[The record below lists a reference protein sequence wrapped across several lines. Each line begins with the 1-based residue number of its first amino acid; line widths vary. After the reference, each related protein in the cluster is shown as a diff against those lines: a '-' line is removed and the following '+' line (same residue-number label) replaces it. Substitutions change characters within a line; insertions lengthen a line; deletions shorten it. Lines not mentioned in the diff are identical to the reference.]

1 MEIINF
7 TTKLKDFQ
15 NTYEREEK
23 LLPYHFNV
31 IDELH
36 ANENAHSRILQK
48 ILLYKH
54 KNEYPFLHS
63 FLDTFLTDVKNIKEP
78 LITQNQ
84 EYIDLLIED
93 RKSDFACIIENKI
106 HWATDQSEQIA
117 RYIKT
122 VINHGKKNIFVIYL
136 TSDGNKQVSDDSFTD
151 EAKKILGYKDEN
163 SAGQFLSLN
172 YREHVLPW
180 LKEEVLNN
188 CAYKDQKMITGIV
201 QYIDHLEGIFN
212 IREDKK
218 KMNEALIDN
227 IRKNFNIMGA
237 TVNDYERFVEC
248 KNLLNEFQTELDN
261 LKQKMLQENPWNQPP
276 EEKAVW
282 LANDFEKYFKE
293 KFEQIAPFTAIGIY
307 QGNTFVFNNWNYK
320 GYTFGLDITFG
331 RQSGQGIWVS
341 LALRNN
347 SENYYELCSSLFSAI
362 FEKHHWKYQE
372 NWRYKKL
379 YNEIT
384 SDGEKKEF
392 LEDILKFLQSLKDLQ
407 DSAKQ

>member
-1 MEIINF
+1 MDIIDF
-7 TTKLKDFQ
+7 ATKLKNFEKV
-15 NTYEREEK
+15 YEHEEF
-23 LLPYHFNV
+23 LLPFHFNV

-48 ILLYKH
+48 LLLYKR
-54 KNEYPFLHS
+54 KNEYPFLLS
-63 FLDTFLTDVKNIKEP
+63 FLEKFLPDYDSIIESP
-78 LITQNQ
+78 LITYNQ

-93 RKSDFACIIENKI
+93 QKSDFACIIENKI

-163 SAGQFLSLN
+163 STGQFLSLN

-188 CAYKDQKMITGIV
+188 CAYKDKKMITGIV

-227 IRKNFNIMGA
+227 IRKNFNIVGA

-293 KFEQIAPFTAIGIY
+293 NFEQIAPFTAIGIY

-331 RQSGQGIWVS
+331 RQSGQEIWVS

-362 FEKHHWKYQE
+362 FDEYWKYQE

-384 SDGEKKEF
+384 NDTEKTKF
-392 LEDILKFLQSLKDLQ
+392 REDILSFLRDLKNLTE
-407 DSAKQ
+407 

>member
-1 MEIINF
+1 MDILDFII
-7 TTKLKDFQ
+7 KLKDFQ
-15 NTYEREEK
+15 KVYEHEEF
-23 LLPYHFNV
+23 LLPFHFNV

-48 ILLYKH
+48 LLLYKR
-54 KNEYPFLHS
+54 KNEYPFLLS
-63 FLDTFLTDVKNIKEP
+63 FLEKFLPDYDSIIESP
-78 LITQNQ
+78 LITYNQ

-93 RKSDFACIIENKI
+93 QKSDFACIIENKI

-163 SAGQFLSLN
+163 STGNFIPLN

-188 CAYKDQKMITGIV
+188 CAHKDQKMIAGIV

-218 KMNEALIDN
+218 KMNEELMEH
-227 IRKNFNIMGA
+227 IRKNFNIAGA
-237 TVNDYERFVEC
+237 TANDFERLAEC
-248 KNLLNEFQTELDN
+248 QKLLDTFQTELDN
-261 LKQKMLQENPWNQPP
+261 LKQEMIQNNPWNQPP

-282 LANDFEKYFKE
+282 LAK
-293 KFEQIAPFTAIGIY
+293 QILETLNKDQEIIKPFTKIWIWKGTVVVLDNWIY
-307 QGNTFVFNNWNYK
+307 NGNTFAI
-320 GYTFGLDITFG
+320 DIHCEDLSKSGISLFG
-331 RQSGQGIWVS
+331 RTCGNDVCKQ
-341 LALRNN
+341 N
-347 SENYYELCSSLFSAI
+347 FSNI
-362 FEKHHWKYQE
+362 FEKKQWKCQN
-372 NWRYKKL
+372 NWRYLKSYK
-379 YNEIT
+379 EIT
-384 SDGEKKEF
+384 KDEEKNEF
-392 LEDILKFLQSLKDLQ
+392 IKDILTFLQDLKNLTN
-407 DSAKQ
+407 